1 MLKRT
6 LNKNLEEIFIS
17 CGELKIVYLTMN
29 ILVTENDSSTDTVE
43 SLITSLN
50 FTVLRIVASW

>member
-6 LNKNLEEIFIS
+6 LNKNLEETFIS
-17 CGELKIVYLTMN
+17 CGELKSLFN
-29 ILVTENDSSTDTVE
+29 HEHFSDGNDSSTHTVE
-43 SLITSLN
+43 PLITSLN